1 MADRIDEIS
10 KEIARMQQMEAARAE
25 AKRNGTYPVS
35 GIWQPVKANIST
47 DVALAHLPTAKPVIN
62 WQPKTPLTP
71 KNPLPLIPT
80 NNTLAMDE
88 TTTPTTKDA
97 WFPVTLNLPG
107 ANTQTPEQTA
117 QALEEEKRR
126 RMLWI
131 GGGVLAALILLT
143 VVLAMRKN

>member
-1 MADRIDEIS
+1 MPEI
-10 KEIARMQQMEAARAE
+10 KTI
-25 AKRNGTYPVS
+25 N
-35 GIWQPVKANIST
+35 ANIKT
-47 DVALAHLPTAKPVIN
+47 DIALAHLPTSMPFIN
-62 WQPKTPLTP
+62 LPLKSPAQP
-71 KNPLPLIPT
+71 KNPLPLI
-80 NNTLAMDE
+80 ADVVE

>member
-1 MADRIDEIS
+1 MPNETA
-10 KEIARMQQMEAARAE
+10 QWT
-25 AKRNGTYPVS
+25 G
-35 GIWQPVKANIST
+35 VKANIPSN
-47 DVALAHLPTAKPVIN
+47 VALAHLPTTTPVIN
-62 WQPKTPLTP
+62 WQPKPMV
-71 KNPLPLIPT
+71 KNNPLPLV
-80 NNTLAMDE
+80 ADVVE

-131 GGGVLAALILLT
+131 GGGVLAALIVLT

>member
-1 MADRIDEIS
+1 MTRADINFS
-10 KEIARMQQMEAARAE
+10 
-25 AKRNGTYPVS
+25 N
-35 GIWQPVKANIST
+35 VKAGN
-47 DVALAHLPTAKPVIN
+47 VALAHLPNPNSPWTGVQANIPAEKIN
-62 WQPKTPLTP
+62 
-71 KNPLPLIPT
+71 NPLPLVAESI
-80 NNTLAMDE
+80 E

-131 GGGVLAALILLT
+131 GGAVLTALILLT
-143 VVLAMRKN
+143 VALAMRKN

>member
-1 MADRIDEIS
+1 MFQN
-10 KEIARMQQMEAARAE
+10 KTM
-25 AKRNGTYPVS
+25 N
-35 GIWQPVKANIST
+35 ANIQT
-47 DVALAHLPTAKPVIN
+47 DIALAHLPTSSPVIK
-62 WQPKTPLTP
+62 WEPKSPATPN
-71 KNPLPLIPT
+71 NPLPLVAESI
-80 NNTLAMDE
+80 E

-131 GGGVLAALILLT
+131 GGGVLVALILLT
-143 VVLAMRKN
+143 VVLAMRKS

>member
-1 MADRIDEIS
+1 MSNETVKWA
-10 KEIARMQQMEAARAE
+10 
-25 AKRNGTYPVS
+25 
-35 GIWQPVKANIST
+35 GIKANIPNN
-47 DVALAHLPTAKPVIN
+47 VALAHLPQSAPVIN

-71 KNPLPLIPT
+71 RNPLPLIPT

-88 TTTPTTKDA
+88 TTTTQTTKDA
-97 WFPVTLNLPG
+97 WFPVTINLPG
-107 ANTQTPEQTA
+107 ASTQTPEQTA

-143 VVLAMRKN
+143 VVLAMRKK